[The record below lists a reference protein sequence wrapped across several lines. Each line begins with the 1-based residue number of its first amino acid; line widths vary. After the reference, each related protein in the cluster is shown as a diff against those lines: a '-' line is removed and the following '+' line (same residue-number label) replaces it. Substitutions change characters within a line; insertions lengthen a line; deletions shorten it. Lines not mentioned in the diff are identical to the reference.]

1 MDGRARPAA
10 TLARTLLLAITVSAS
25 VGAEPDYPEVVQEAT
40 GLTCPAPCTL
50 CHTRESGG
58 LTYITPFGRRI
69 WTLGIRPS
77 HPETVATTLRC
88 MRERNCPSAP
98 GEVFD
103 TDGDGV
109 SDVDELDQGRHPGR
123 AGDIAVCGASY
134 GCGARV
140 APRETLSRRGAALL
154 GSSVLGALWLMR
166 RRALRRSGGAVPG

>member
-1 MDGRARPAA
+1 VYVRAHPAA

-25 VGAEPDYPEVVQEAT
+25 VRAEPEYPEVVQEAA

-58 LTYITPFGRRI
+58 LQYITPFGRRI
-69 WTLGIRPS
+69 WTLGIRPG
-77 HPETVATTLRC
+77 HPETIATTLRC

-109 SDVDELDQGRHPGR
+109 SDTDELDQGRHPGR
-123 AGDIAVCGASY
+123 AGDVAVCGASY

-140 APRETLSRRGAALL
+140 ATRETLSWRGAALL
-154 GSSVLGALWLMR
+154 GSSVLGALWLIR
-166 RRALRRSGGAVPG
+166 HRARCRSARALPR